1 MQHFVTELSVK
12 FSALLVPF
20 RFMNKIIFTEEFC
33 QPENLHPFTLTRQIQ
48 DIRVGILT
56 IREKW
61 ERMLG
66 LPSFDKKEDD
76 YKDLDRSVNLV
87 EVVRENDV
95 CFMIHGNV
103 LPNVKLVKAT
113 RRLKDGEFITV
124 DGSSGII
131 FRFTRKQIEEKYKIK
146 VTRAMA
152 VKSEIQTIRY
162 PWEIIQMNDR
172 AIRQDFEL
180 LTRKRKSQPVSKTNQ
195 VTKSSQVFLEK
206 GAIMEHCIIN
216 ASTGPVY
223 IGKNAEVMEGCIIRG
238 PFAMG
243 EGACLKMG
251 AKVYGATTLGPR
263 CVVGGEIKNSVLF
276 GYSNKAHDGYLG
288 DSVIGEWCNLGAG
301 TTNSNL
307 KNNASEVKIWTP
319 KGEMNAGNKCG
330 VMMGDYSRTAVNT
343 SINTGTVI
351 GVCCNVFGAG
361 LTPKYI
367 PSFSWGSEGVKRY
380 EFEKIFTG
388 IENWKKLK
396 GETLNENEKSILKY
410 VFEKF

>member
-1 MQHFVTELSVK
+1 
-12 FSALLVPF
+12 
-20 RFMNKIIFTEEFC
+20 MNKIIFTEEFC
-33 QPENLHPFTLTRQIQ
+33 KPENLHPFTLTRQIQ

-61 ERMLG
+61 ERMMG

-76 YKDLDRSVNLV
+76 YKDLDRSVNIDEAV
-87 EVVRENDV
+87 GDDV

-103 LPNVKLVKAT
+103 LPDAKLVKAT
-113 RRLKDGEFITV
+113 RRLKNGEFISV

-131 FRFTRKQIEEKYKIK
+131 FRFTKKQIEEKYKIK
-146 VTRAMA
+146 VTRAVA

-162 PWEIIQMNDR
+162 PWDIFQGNDR

-180 LTRKRKSQPVSKTNQ
+180 LTKKKKSQPISKTNR

-206 GAIMEHCIIN
+206 GVKMEHCIIN

-223 IGKNAEVMEGCIIRG
+223 IGKNAEVMEGCMIRG

-288 DSVIGEWCNLGAG
+288 DSVIGEWCNFGAG

-307 KNNASEVKIWTP
+307 KNNASVVKIWTP
-319 KGEMNAGNKCG
+319 NGEINAGNKCG
-330 VMMGDYSRTAVNT
+330 VLMGDYSRTAVNT

-367 PSFSWGSEGVKRY
+367 PSFSWGSEEVKRY
-380 EFEKIFTG
+380 EFEKVFSD
-388 IENWKKLK
+388 IEAWKKLK
-396 GETLNENEKSILKY
+396 GATMNENEKSILKY
-410 VFEKF
+410 VYEKF

>member
-1 MQHFVTELSVK
+1 
-12 FSALLVPF
+12 
-20 RFMNKIIFTEEFC
+20 MNKIIFTEEFC

-76 YKDLDRSVNLV
+76 YKDLDRSVNID
-87 EVVRENDV
+87 EVVGDDV

-103 LPNVKLVKAT
+103 LPDAKLLKAT

-124 DGSSGII
+124 GGSSGII
-131 FRFTRKQIEEKYKIK
+131 FRFTKKQIEEKYKIK
-146 VTRAMA
+146 VTKAVA
-152 VKSEIQTIRY
+152 VKSDIQTIRY
-162 PWEIIQMNDR
+162 PWDIFQMNDR
-172 AIRQDFEL
+172 AIRLDFEL
-180 LTRKRKSQPVSKTNQ
+180 LSKKRKSQPISKTNHII
-195 VTKSSQVFLEK
+195 KSSQVFMEK
-206 GAIMEHCIIN
+206 GAKVEHCIIN

-319 KGEMNAGNKCG
+319 NGEMNAGNKCG

-351 GVCCNVFGAG
+351 AVCCNVFGMG

-380 EFEKIFTG
+380 EFEKIFPD
-388 IENWKKLK
+388 IEDWKKLK
-396 GETLNENEKSILKY
+396 GEKMNENEKSILKY